1 MKAKAVRLHGAND
14 LRLEEFELPEIKDD
28 EILVKVVSDSVCM
41 STYKCAILGTA
52 HKRVH
57 EDVADHPA
65 IMGHEM
71 AGDIIKVGKKHQDR
85 FKPGMKFT
93 LQPALNYKG
102 TMWSPGY
109 SYEFFGGDT
118 TSCIIPPAVMELGC
132 LLEYQGRAYYEA
144 SLAEPMSC
152 SIGAFHAAYHT
163 KMGVYHHEMGIR
175 EGGKLA
181 ILAGAGPMGLGAL
194 TYALHCDRRPG
205 MIVVTDINQERLDRA
220 KHLFPIEEAAAEGI
234 ELHFVNTADMDD
246 PAASLREISGGDGFD
261 DVFCYA
267 PIASVVELSSAV
279 LGRDGCLN
287 FFAGPTDKQFSA
299 KMNFYD
305 VHYNSTHVMGT
316 TGGNT
321 EDMIESLR
329 LTAEKRIDPAVMV
342 THIGGLDS
350 AAETTLNLPKIPGGK
365 KLIYTHLNMP
375 LTALSE
381 LRDKGKDDPRFAALA
396 DIVDAHKGLWC
407 PEAEEY
413 LLAHFIS
420 E

>member
-14 LRLEEFELPEIKDD
+14 LRMEEFELPEIKDD

-118 TSCIIPPAVMELGC
+118 TYCIIPPEVMELGC
-132 LLEYQGRAYYEA
+132 LLEYKGRAYYEA

>member
-1 MKAKAVRLHGAND
+1 
-14 LRLEEFELPEIKDD
+14 
-28 EILVKVVSDSVCM
+28 
-41 STYKCAILGTA
+41 
-52 HKRVH
+52 
-57 EDVADHPA
+57 
-65 IMGHEM
+65 M
-71 AGDIIKVGKKHQDR
+71 A
-85 FKPGMKFT
+85 
-93 LQPALNYKG
+93 
-102 TMWSPGY
+102 
-109 SYEFFGGDT
+109 
-118 TSCIIPPAVMELGC
+118 
-132 LLEYQGRAYYEA
+132 
-144 SLAEPMSC
+144 
-152 SIGAFHAAYHT
+152 
-163 KMGVYHHEMGIR
+163 HEMGIR

-205 MIVVTDINQERLDRA
+205 MIVVTDIDQDRLDRA

-246 PAASLREISGGDGFD
+246 PAASLREINGGDGFD